1 MHNEIKRADN
11 SPSDAIS
18 VTQTETARD
27 ILLPVAAT
35 ERIAVLDVIRGFALI
50 GIFLMNIEFFNR
62 PVGDLGNGMPA
73 GLSGLNWLAS
83 YAVAYFVA
91 GKFWTIFSLL
101 FGMGFALML
110 TRSKVKGQA
119 FFQIYLRRLFALGIF
134 GILHHVLIWPGDILY
149 SYAIAACGLL
159 LILFGKPRWI
169 FSAAIVVGLLSAI
182 PAINP
187 IGAFAV
193 ALAIYGCIALLLG
206 SEKTLKIGGKVLPL
220 ITVAFALLGGL
231 LFLIGLI
238 SFAIPAMAKLRG
250 AWVFGLLC
258 FLLGYLLARSHQPK
272 EDRPWKIG
280 SLLYCT
286 LFLSMTMGGAAQ
298 YFGAG
303 QSAADRKMTSIQTS
317 SQATIAAASATSMS
331 QASTKLETASA
342 ATEVLAAASTSA
354 TASNSVSA
362 ASLTK
367 SKATELA
374 DQKKK
379 EDERLKKK
387 EESNRL
393 EAQILSKGTYLE
405 ALKFRAHEFA
415 EKWAEVA
422 IFSVLINCMFLIGF
436 WFVHSGVM
444 ANTQAY
450 LSMFKKLA
458 LFGLPFGIGLGVLG
472 SLLSVAPVQGM
483 ENDPYLL
490 AMGLLYLG
498 NLPACLG
505 YVSLLVLMLH
515 SKGVFSKV
523 AVLAPYGRMALT
535 NYLSQSIICSAVF
548 YSYGLGYYG
557 MQRAHQVVFVAL
569 VVILQ
574 ILFSHWWLS
583 KFRYGPMEWLWRAIT
598 YWKVPAFKN

>member
-1 MHNEIKRADN
+1 MHNEIMQSDN
-11 SPSDAIS
+11 SSAQATS
-18 VTQTETARD
+18 VTPETSKDTLA
-27 ILLPVAAT
+27 PVAAT

-83 YAVAYFVA
+83 YAIAYFVA

-110 TRSKVKGQA
+110 TRSQTKGRA

-159 LILFGKPRWI
+159 LILFGKPLWI
-169 FSAAIVVGLLSAI
+169 FAAAILLGLLSAI
-182 PAINP
+182 PSINP
-187 IGAFAV
+187 LGAFAV
-193 ALAIYGCIALLLG
+193 ALAIYGCIALLLR
-206 SEKTLKIGGKVLPL
+206 SEKTLKIGGKSLPV
-220 ITVAFALLGGL
+220 ITVAFCLLACLLLLTGL
-231 LFLIGLI
+231 V
-238 SFAIPAMAKLRG
+238 SFAVPAMAKMRG
-250 AWVFGLLC
+250 AWVFGILC
-258 FLLGYLLARSHQPK
+258 FLLGYLLARSHQPV

-280 SLLYCT
+280 SLLYCS
-286 LFLSMTMGGAAQ
+286 LFFSMAMGGAAQ

-303 QSAADRKMTSIQTS
+303 QANTSGAKADSVQTMN
-317 SQATIAAASATSMS
+317 AAASASSPSSTS
-331 QASTKLETASA
+331 
-342 ATEVLAAASTSA
+342 AAASIA
-354 TASNSVSA
+354 VAASNSDAALISA
-362 ASLTK
+362 SIPASASISSSVASPAK

-379 EDERLKKK
+379 EAERLKKK
-387 EESNRL
+387 EENNRL

-422 IFSVLINCMFLIGF
+422 IFSALINCMFLIGF
-436 WFVHSGVM
+436 WFVRSGVM
-444 ANTQAY
+444 ANTGTH
-450 LSMFKKLA
+450 LPMFKKLA
-458 LFGLPFGIGLGVLG
+458 MFGLPFGIGLGVLG
-472 SLLSVAPVQGM
+472 SLLSTAPVQGM

-515 SKGVFSKV
+515 SKGAFSKV

-548 YSYGLGYYG
+548 YNYGLGYYG
-557 MQRAHQVVFVAL
+557 MQRAHQVVFVAV

-574 ILFSHWWLS
+574 VLFSHWWLS
-583 KFRYGPMEWLWRAIT
+583 KYRYGPMEWLWRAIT